1 MRHRGPNVG
10 HRGLNVGHRG
20 PNVGHR
26 GPNVGHR
33 GPNVEAWK
41 LVRRLLKYSRGDGDL
56 DKSVMGT
63 VREK

>member
-1 MRHRGPNVG
+1 MR
-10 HRGLNVGHRG
+10 
-20 PNVGHR
+20 HR

-41 LVRRLLKYSRGDGDL
+41 LVRRLLKYSRDDGDL